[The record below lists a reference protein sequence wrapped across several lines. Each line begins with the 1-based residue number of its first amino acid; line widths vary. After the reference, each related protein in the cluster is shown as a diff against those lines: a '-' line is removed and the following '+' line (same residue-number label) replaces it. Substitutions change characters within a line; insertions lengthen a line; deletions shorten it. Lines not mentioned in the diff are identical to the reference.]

1 MWCVTLTVISCRLN
15 KQDRDLTSTQEA
27 LTATERELKK
37 ALGDLQKS
45 EALLSAGQCLSIKKM
60 DLLETKLAKVQKNK
74 DESPKVVET
83 TKIDDKQKQETVY
96 EPIKGAVKK
105 QDPIYESINTQ
116 EIKADVHR
124 LDTTTTVNPL
134 VTNADNKNN
143 ENKLDTIELK
153 EINV

>member
-1 MWCVTLTVISCRLN
+1 
-15 KQDRDLTSTQEA
+15 
-27 LTATERELKK
+27 
-37 ALGDLQKS
+37 
-45 EALLSAGQCLSIKKM
+45 M